1 MLIDL
6 LRHSLTSYNEDHRY
20 QGRRDIPLS
29 PAGRALLR
37 PADFSPEA
45 VYVSPLARARETASI
60 LFPASRLI
68 PVEDLQEV
76 SFGVFEGRTYEE
88 MARDS
93 DYRAWVDSGGEV
105 GCPGGESRADFSSRV
120 CRAFSRLV
128 DKALERGEERL
139 TVVAHGGTQMAVM
152 ERYAL
157 PRRGYFEWNAPC
169 GGGYVLDTGLWRSRQ
184 LLELREEVRYTKD

>member
-1 MLIDL
+1 MLIVL

-88 MARDS
+88 MARAA
-93 DYRAWVDSGGEV
+93 RAGQTFPAGCAGRFPAWWTRRWSGV
-105 GCPGGESRADFSSRV
+105 
-120 CRAFSRLV
+120 
-128 DKALERGEERL
+128 
-139 TVVAHGGTQMAVM
+139 
-152 ERYAL
+152 
-157 PRRGYFEWNAPC
+157 
-169 GGGYVLDTGLWRSRQ
+169 RSA
-184 LLELREEVRYTKD
+184 